1 MGEFQ
6 VLRPRGL
13 EEALQW
19 LAEGG
24 SRTAVL
30 AGGTDLFPQQRAGH
44 HAPYLLDLW
53 GVEELRFLEVRADG
67 LRLGP
72 LLTMRE
78 VADSPLVRDGARAL
92 AQAALSVGSPQI
104 RNRATLGGNL
114 GRASPAADAC
124 TALVALRA
132 RLELS
137 SFQGRREM
145 AAAEFLVGPGKT
157 LLRPDE
163 LITAITLPGTVP
175 GEGPGGES
183 RGAGGRPLV
192 GSSFQK
198 VGRRKAVTLTVASA
212 AARLALDRSTG
223 KVLQAD
229 AAAGAVAPRTLAME
243 EVAEVLVGVE
253 PTPAA
258 LRRAARAGAA
268 RARPVDDVRSS
279 AAYRRA
285 VLPVLIQRAL
295 EESLRDALQI
305 ERSAAL

>member
-53 GVEELRFLEVRADG
+53 PVEELRFLEEGADG

-78 VADSPLVRDGARAL
+78 VADSPLVRDVAHAL

-124 TALVALRA
+124 TALVALGA

-137 SFQGRREM
+137 SFQGRREV
-145 AAAEFLVGPGKT
+145 AAADFLVGPGKT
-157 LLRPDE
+157 LLRADE
-163 LITAITLPGTVP
+163 LITAITLPGVVVA
-175 GEGPGGES
+175 GGAGGQS
-183 RGAGGRPLV
+183 RGAGGQRLV

-198 VGRRKAVTLTVASA
+198 VGRRKAVTLAVASA
-212 AARLALDRSTG
+212 AARVALDRSTG
-223 KVLQAD
+223 RVVQVS
-229 AAAGAVAPRTLAME
+229 AAAGAVAPRTLPLE
-243 EVAEVLVGVE
+243 DVAGVLLGVE

-258 LRRAARAGAA
+258 LREAARMGAA
-268 RARPVDDVRSS
+268 QARPIDDVRSS
-279 AAYRRA
+279 AAYREA
-285 VLPVLIQRAL
+285 VLAVLIERAL
-295 EESLRDALQI
+295 EESLRDALDI
-305 ERSAAL
+305 ERGAAS